1 MQITSHEDM
10 SNLYYMIFL
19 RFVLLYNENEKLMH
33 EFILNGA
40 ISFLNCLDMNVSL
53 LSQWYFR
60 VRIYFYQNFF

>member
-53 LSQWYFR
+53 LSQ
-60 VRIYFYQNFF
+60 

>member
-1 MQITSHEDM
+1 MNQPIGLPHINMQITSHEDM

-53 LSQWYFR
+53 LSQ
-60 VRIYFYQNFF
+60 